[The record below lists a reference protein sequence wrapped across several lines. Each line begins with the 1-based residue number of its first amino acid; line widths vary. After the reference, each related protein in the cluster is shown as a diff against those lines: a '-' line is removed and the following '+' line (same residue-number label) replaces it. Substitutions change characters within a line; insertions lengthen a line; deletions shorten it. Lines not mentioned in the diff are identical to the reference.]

1 MEAQD
6 HTRARVLGLLRE
18 INRSGG
24 IGGGVQVDIVQ
35 GMAPGNAI
43 TEAILL
49 VAEAM
54 ESGKLIMVA
63 KEPVLIGDLN
73 EQEDSCSVPLCTG
86 R

>member
-6 HTRARVLGLLRE
+6 HTRARVLEQLRE

-35 GMAPGNAI
+35 GMAPGNVI
-43 TEAILL
+43 TKAILL

-54 ESGKLIMVA
+54 ESGKMIMVA

-73 EQEDSCSVPLCTG
+73 EQEDSSSMPLCLA

>member
-1 MEAQD
+1 VEAQD

-54 ESGKLIMVA
+54 ESGKMIMVA

-73 EQEDSCSVPLCTG
+73 EQ
-86 R
+86 